1 MERSDCVGYRVLNH
15 NACHLIL
22 ELDGWKL
29 DVEKSF
35 GLLAR
40 LKERSI
46 QVERD
51 VHRRFTPLPTFVRGI
66 TPKIRKKPIM
76 NPYTQFTVHDTNVG
90 LSWEM
95 LVSEAIY
102 KVVIGIERV
111 FRL

>member
-1 MERSDCVGYRVLNH
+1 MQRSACVGYRDINNH
-15 NACHLIL
+15 ACHLIL
-22 ELDGWKL
+22 RLDGLKL

-76 NPYTQFTVHDTNVG
+76 NSYTQLTGHDTNVG

-95 LVSEAIY
+95 LVSEAAY
-102 KVVIGIERV
+102 KVVTAIERV

>member
-1 MERSDCVGYRVLNH
+1 MGYRDLNH

-22 ELDGWKL
+22 KLDEWKL

-35 GLLAR
+35 GLLAK

-51 VHRRFTPLPTFVRGI
+51 VHRGFTPLPTFVRGI
-66 TPKIRKKPIM
+66 TPKITKKPIM
-76 NPYTQFTVHDTNVG
+76 YPYMKLTGQDTNVG
-90 LSWEM
+90 LSLEM
-95 LVSEAIY
+95 LVSEAAY
-102 KVVIGIERV
+102 KVVTAIERV

>member
-1 MERSDCVGYRVLNH
+1 M
-15 NACHLIL
+15 
-22 ELDGWKL
+22 
-29 DVEKSF
+29 
-35 GLLAR
+35 

-66 TPKIRKKPIM
+66 TPKVRKKPIM
-76 NPYTQFTVHDTNVG
+76 NSDSQLTGQDTNVG

-95 LVSEAIY
+95 LVSEAAY
-102 KVVIGIERV
+102 KLVTAIERV

>member
-1 MERSDCVGYRVLNH
+1 MQRSDCVGDRALDH

-35 GLLAR
+35 GLLAS
-40 LKERSI
+40 LTDRSI

-51 VHRRFTPLPTFVRGI
+51 IHRRFTPLPTFVRGI
-66 TPKIRKKPIM
+66 TPKIREKLIM
-76 NPYTQFTVHDTNVG
+76 NPYTQLTGYDTNVG

-95 LVSEAIY
+95 LISEAAY
-102 KVVIGIERV
+102 KIVNAIERV

>member
-1 MERSDCVGYRVLNH
+1 MGYRDLNH

-76 NPYTQFTVHDTNVG
+76 NSYTQLTGHATNVG

-95 LVSEAIY
+95 LIAEAAY
-102 KVVIGIERV
+102 KLVTAIERV

>member
-1 MERSDCVGYRVLNH
+1 VQRSDRVGYRVLNH

-76 NPYTQFTVHDTNVG
+76 NPYTQLNGHDTNVG

-95 LVSEAIY
+95 LVSEAAY
-102 KVVIGIERV
+102 KVVTAIERV

>member
-1 MERSDCVGYRVLNH
+1 MQRSDCVGYRDLNH

-76 NPYTQFTVHDTNVG
+76 NPYTQLTGHDTNVG

-95 LVSEAIY
+95 LVSEAAY
-102 KVVIGIERV
+102 KVVTAIERV

>member
-1 MERSDCVGYRVLNH
+1 MRRSDCVGYRVLNYY
-15 NACHLIL
+15 ACHLIL
-22 ELDGWKL
+22 ELDEWKL
-29 DVEKSF
+29 DVKKSF

-66 TPKIRKKPIM
+66 TPKVRKKPIM
-76 NPYTQFTVHDTNVG
+76 NSDSQLTGQDTNVG

-95 LVSEAIY
+95 LVSEAAY
-102 KVVIGIERV
+102 KVVTAIERV